1 MASNTLLAGELARR
15 NKEVTLAIEAPNQN
29 SFGHNQNSESCISP
43 KQNNVNSISE
53 WKMALTHASQPNKRP
68 VGTEDYM
75 AQAYSVARHD
85 LLQIGI
91 DTMSSVPDDTSKIC
105 TPHLSNAS
113 SLVTSLSSSRE
124 CSPDKN
130 NVPLLRM
137 PSSATK
143 LLSASTNAGSW
154 ISTAQL
160 GPHVP
165 VFAAW
170 TDA

>member
-1 MASNTLLAGELARR
+1 
-15 NKEVTLAIEAPNQN
+15 
-29 SFGHNQNSESCISP
+29 
-43 KQNNVNSISE
+43 
-53 WKMALTHASQPNKRP
+53 
-68 VGTEDYM
+68 M

-85 LLQIGI
+85 LLHIGI
-91 DTMSSVPDDTSKIC
+91 DTMSSVPDEASKIC
-105 TPHLSNAS
+105 TPRLSNAS

-130 NVPLLRM
+130 NVVPLLRM
-137 PSSATK
+137 PTSATK

-165 VFAAW
+165 IFAAW